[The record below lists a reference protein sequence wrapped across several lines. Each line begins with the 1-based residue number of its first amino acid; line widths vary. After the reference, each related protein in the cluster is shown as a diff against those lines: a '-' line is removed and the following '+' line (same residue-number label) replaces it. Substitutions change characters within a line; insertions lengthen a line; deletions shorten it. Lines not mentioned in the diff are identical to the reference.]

1 MKKTAIYLI
10 SILALLFVSMGT
22 MAQGGL
28 APLVN
33 STHTYTITPGGSNT
47 LAWTVSPATGYTIN
61 SGAATA
67 SVSIT
72 WTVAGTYTLTF
83 TETTG
88 STCST
93 VKTATIVVGS
103 NTLDIS
109 AISPSATCN
118 AATGQVNFSGSTA
131 TTAISYT
138 INMATA
144 NSSWSP
150 NWEFTFTLTPSSG
163 VTVANVKAGS
173 TTLTPVTG
181 TYTASGITST
191 SGNGTVNIT
200 MDVTG
205 NIYTLNTVALTIT
218 SAKESQYSTPDSDS
232 TDWTATQTIN
242 AVPNTSSISTD

>member
-10 SILALLFVSMGT
+10 SLLAIMFVSMGS

-28 APLVN
+28 TPLVN

-61 SGAATA
+61 SGASTA

-72 WTVAGTYTLTF
+72 WTTAGTYTLTF

-109 AISPSATCN
+109 AITPSATCN
-118 AATGQVNFSGSTA
+118 AATGQTNFAGSSV
-131 TTAISYT
+131 TTAVSYT
-138 INMATA
+138 INMATG

-150 NWEFTFTLTPSSG
+150 SWEFTFTLTPSSG

-181 TYTASGITST
+181 TYTASGISST

-218 SAKESQYSTPDSDS
+218 SAKESQYNTPDSDN
-232 TDWTATQTIN
+232 TDWAATQTIN

>member
-1 MKKTAIYLI
+1 
-10 SILALLFVSMGT
+10 
-22 MAQGGL
+22 
-28 APLVN
+28 
-33 STHTYTITPGGSNT
+33 
-47 LAWTVSPATGYTIN
+47 
-61 SGAATA
+61 
-67 SVSIT
+67 
-72 WTVAGTYTLTF
+72 
-83 TETTG
+83 
-88 STCST
+88 
-93 VKTATIVVGS
+93 
-103 NTLDIS
+103 
-109 AISPSATCN
+109 
-118 AATGQVNFSGSTA
+118 VNFSGSTA